1 MTQQPESGPV
11 PMFEVYDLAA
21 SVAFYRDVLGFEVIA
36 EYRVMWCR
44 LRWGA
49 VELMLNTAYEPSEEP
64 PEREPERLRGH
75 RDASLWIDVP
85 SPEAVYERLRAHD
98 WPAEAPRDMPYGL
111 RVASTHDPDGFALHF
126 TCPSEAA
133 S

>member
-1 MTQQPESGPV
+1 
-11 PMFEVYDLAA
+11 MFEVYDRAA
-21 SVAFYRDVLGFEVIA
+21 SIAFYRDVLGFEVIA

-49 VELMLNTAYEPSEEP
+49 VELMLNTAYDPGEEP
-64 PEREPERLRGH
+64 AERVRGH
-75 RDASLWIDVP
+75 RDASLWIGVA

-126 TCPSEAA
+126 TCPSAPA
-133 S
+133 